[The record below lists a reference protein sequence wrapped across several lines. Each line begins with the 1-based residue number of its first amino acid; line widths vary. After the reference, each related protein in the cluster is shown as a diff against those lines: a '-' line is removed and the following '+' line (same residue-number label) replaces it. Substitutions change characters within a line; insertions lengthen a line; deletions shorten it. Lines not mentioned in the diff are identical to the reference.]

1 MTTREIKNMGKAKKM
16 KVSKSGGESDTYQ
29 PLTEQILTDKTVKI
43 SGRTKNRNRQE
54 DDDSVN
60 IDCLQLNR
68 RHFSQCNFITH
79 L

>member
-16 KVSKSGGESDTYQ
+16 KVSKSGGESDTFQ

-43 SGRTKNRNRQE
+43 SGRTKNRTRKE

-60 IDCLQLNR
+60 IVFTDLSSDLDCVLTP
-68 RHFSQCNFITH
+68 H
-79 L
+79 

>member
-16 KVSKSGGESDTYQ
+16 KVSKSGGESDTFQ

-43 SGRTKNRNRQE
+43 GGRTKNRTRKE

-60 IDCLQLNR
+60 IVFTDLSSDLDCLLTP
-68 RHFSQCNFITH
+68 H
-79 L
+79 